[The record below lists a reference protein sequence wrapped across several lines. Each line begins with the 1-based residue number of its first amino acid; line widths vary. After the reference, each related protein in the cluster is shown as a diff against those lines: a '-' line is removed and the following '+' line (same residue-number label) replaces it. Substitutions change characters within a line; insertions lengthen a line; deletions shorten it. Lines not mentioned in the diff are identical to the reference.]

1 MNEVATGLI
10 PHLKGLHI
18 VALILWCGGLAA
30 LPLMLALHDTAASQ
44 ADYSRVRRVTHFG
57 YIFAITPA
65 ALFAIGS
72 GIALIF
78 LREAFVP
85 WLFAKLVFVALLV
98 TFHAWVGGVLVGIT
112 ETEGRHMPPHPVLP
126 LILLLVPILAI
137 LTLVLGKPDL
147 SGVPIPDWL
156 TRTQGGQLPFA
167 TPNP

>member
-1 MNEVATGLI
+1 
-10 PHLKGLHI
+10 
-18 VALILWCGGLAA
+18 
-30 LPLMLALHDTAASQ
+30 LP
-44 ADYSRVRRVTHFG
+44 
-57 YIFAITPA
+57 ITPA

-98 TFHAWVGGVLVGIT
+98 AFHAWVGGVLVGIT